1 MVKIRE
7 RKKKKSKEALQ
18 KEVKD
23 VVRFVNNN
31 FNYGK
36 NTQSQ

>member
-18 KEVKD
+18 KD
-23 VVRFVNNN
+23 VIRFVNNN
-31 FNYGK
+31 FNDGK
-36 NTQSQ
+36 NTQNQ